1 MQFKVTQ
8 NLKDLIEIE
17 MEVVLLCM
25 FNNRKLKTPNT
36 SEDIESIYIE
46 INLIKAKWLFC
57 DCYHSPS
64 QTDQCFFENIG
75 KTLDKY

>member
-17 MEVVLLCM
+17 IEVVLLCM
-25 FNNRKLKTPNT
+25 FNNRKLKTHNT
-36 SEDIESIYIE
+36 SEDIESIFIE
-46 INLIKAKWLFC
+46 INMIKAESLFC
-57 DCYHSPS
+57 NCYHSPS
-64 QTDQCFFENIG
+64 QTGQCFFENIG

>member
-8 NLKDLIEIE
+8 NLKDLIETE

-25 FNNRKLKTPNT
+25 FNNRKLKTHNT

>member
-1 MQFKVTQ
+1 
-8 NLKDLIEIE
+8 
-17 MEVVLLCM
+17 M
-25 FNNRKLKTPNT
+25 FNNRKLKTHNT
-36 SEDIESIYIE
+36 SEDIKSIYIE

-75 KTLDKY
+75 KTLDKYWNYKDMFMLAGDFNAEG